1 MKECKNVSNDSES
14 DEKEKKKCKKR
25 SKKCRNISN
34 ESDEKEVKKF
44 IKNKCKKKL
53 SDSESEE
60 EDEND
65 KHSNKKTKKVF
76 DVKEMTLTQNIIDGN
91 WSINSQ
97 TQFLIDSYDDIYNKI
112 KKYVDKL
119 DVGQNK
125 EDIIVTVLVLY
136 YLKNNKDIDQT
147 EYLLIIN
154 KGLQYLKNLGIK
166 EFLYE
171 NIESN
176 IK

>member
-1 MKECKNVSNDSES
+1 MA
-14 DEKEKKKCKKR
+14 
-25 SKKCRNISN
+25 
-34 ESDEKEVKKF
+34 
-44 IKNKCKKKL
+44 
-53 SDSESEE
+53 
-60 EDEND
+60 
-65 KHSNKKTKKVF
+65 
-76 DVKEMTLTQNIIDGN
+76 LTQNIIDGN

-119 DVGQNK
+119 DVGENK
-125 EDIIVTVLVLY
+125 ENIIVTILVLY

-176 IK
+176 IKSILIEKILCLSIF